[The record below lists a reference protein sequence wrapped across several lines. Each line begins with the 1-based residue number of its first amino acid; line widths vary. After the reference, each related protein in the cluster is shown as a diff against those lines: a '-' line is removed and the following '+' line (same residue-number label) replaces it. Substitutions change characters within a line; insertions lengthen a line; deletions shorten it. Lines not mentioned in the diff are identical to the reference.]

1 MATTA
6 ARSARLSDYNKK
18 RDFTLTRE
26 PRGKVA
32 RKRAAAGPIFVVQK
46 HAASHLHYDFRLEH
60 NGVLLSWAVPKGP
73 SVRAGERRLAM
84 RTEDH
89 PLDYATFEG
98 TIPEGEYGGGRVLV
112 WDYGTWEV
120 DGDAERQV
128 EAGRLT
134 FALQGKKLHG
144 RFHLVRSKGEG
155 KRERW
160 LLFKGKDAGAHDID
174 IVEERP
180 ESVLSGNTI
189 DQVGDAVWHS
199 NRVEK
204 RKTRTSVEARAAAGE
219 PNVAARATVRE
230 PKKVAGAK
238 SPRGKRKASDDGAE
252 DPVLQAIRGLK
263 LGFPLTNLEKVLY
276 AEQGLRKAD
285 LIAYY
290 AAVAPRMLPHVQ
302 NRPLV
307 LVRCPDGQGHKC
319 FYQKHF
325 EKRPPRAIHQVT
337 IDESEKQGRYG
348 YVRDRI
354 GLAAL
359 AQLGVLEIHL
369 WGCHVDRVEKPD
381 LFVFDLDPDEDLPW
395 QRVVSAAQSMRERLS
410 ALSLQSFVKT
420 TGGKGLHV
428 VVPIVRKLS
437 WDEHKAVS
445 YAIVSDLA
453 RSEPELYVTNMSKKQ
468 RTGKIFLD
476 YLRNGRGATA
486 IAPYSTRARAGAL
499 VATPLRW
506 EELADG
512 ARPSDFDVAG
522 VVERLR
528 VEKSD
533 PWQGFFE
540 LSQRLSVPRVRA
552 LVDAAE
558 RAAR

>member
-1 MATTA
+1 M
-6 ARSARLSDYNKK
+6 ARSASLNDYNEK
-18 RDFTLTRE
+18 RDFALTPE
-26 PRGKVA
+26 PRGTVNT
-32 RKRAAAGPIFVVQK
+32 KRGASQGPIFVVQK

-60 NGVLLSWAVPKGP
+60 NGVLMSWAVPKGP
-73 SVRAGERRLAM
+73 SVRPGERRLAM

-112 WDYGTWEV
+112 WDYGTWHVE
-120 DGDAERQV
+120 GDAERQV
-128 EAGRLT
+128 RAGRLT
-134 FALQGKKLHG
+134 FTLQGKKLEG
-144 RFHLVRSKGEG
+144 RFHLVRSRSEG
-155 KRERW
+155 GRERW
-160 LLFKGKDAGAHDID
+160 LLFKGKDAGAHDQD
-174 IVEERP
+174 IVAQRP
-180 ESVLSGNTI
+180 ESVISGNRI
-189 DQVGDAVWHS
+189 DRVGDAVWHS
-199 NRVEK
+199 DRPANK
-204 RKTRTSVEARAAAGE
+204 QSQAA
-219 PNVAARATVRE
+219 PKAAR
-230 PKKVAGAK
+230 GAK
-238 SPRGKRKASDDGAE
+238 RSARKRAGDGAE
-252 DPVLQAIRGLK
+252 SDPLLSAIRGLK

-276 AEQGLRKAD
+276 PEQGLRKAD

-290 AAVAPRMLPHVQ
+290 AAVAPRMLPHVA

-307 LVRCPDGQGHKC
+307 LVRCPEGQGSKC

-325 EKRPPRAIHQVT
+325 EKSAPKAIRQIV
-337 IDESEKQGRYG
+337 IAESEQRGRYG
-348 YVRDRI
+348 YLRDRL

-359 AQLGVLEIHL
+359 AQLGVLEIHM

-395 QRVVSAAQSMRERLS
+395 QRVVTAAQSLRERLS

-428 VVPIVRKLS
+428 VAPVVRRLT
-437 WDEHKAVS
+437 WEEHKAVA
-445 YAIVSDLA
+445 YAIVADLA
-453 RSEPELYVTNMSKKQ
+453 RSEPALYVTNMSKRQ

-499 VATPLRW
+499 VATPLTW
-506 EELADG
+506 QELADG
-512 ARPSDFDVAG
+512 ARPADFDVAG
-522 VVERLR
+522 VVARLGA
-528 VEKSD
+528 EKSD

-540 LSQRLSVPRVRA
+540 LSQRLSASRVRA
-552 LVDAAE
+552 LLAAGK